1 MPSPL
6 LCAALSLICLAGQE
20 PQQQDPAALPPPAV
34 RSVDSLFEGALI
46 GAQDGLD
53 FRETPGYLRLLE
65 IVSRYG
71 EQELRDQARRELD
84 FHDALARPDAWRGE
98 FVHVR
103 GIVAGLQA
111 VRLNTPLTDREDT
124 YRAVIT
130 EADGSEGVVVDFL
143 VPPPELEVQRDAV
156 DVDGVFFRT
165 VSYENKH
172 GATVVAPYLIARS
185 LRTLDPAAAPRSTN
199 LDVISQLLIGAAVA
213 FVVVRILMSLRRQ
226 ARRPSR
232 HPAPGARTPRLPLDK
247 KC

>member
-1 MPSPL
+1 
-6 LCAALSLICLAGQE
+6 
-20 PQQQDPAALPPPAV
+20 V
-34 RSVDSLFEGALI
+34 
-46 GAQDGLD
+46 D

-65 IVSRYG
+65 LVSHYG
-71 EQELRDQARRELD
+71 EQELRDQAQRELD
-84 FHDALARPDAWRGE
+84 FSDALARPAAWRGE

-111 VRLNTPLTDREDT
+111 VRLTTPLIDQEDT

-165 VSYENKH
+165 VSYENKQ
-172 GATVVAPYLIARS
+172 GAVIEAPYLIARS
-185 LRTLDPAAAPRSTN
+185 LRAYDPAAAPSSTE
-199 LDVISQLLIGAAVA
+199 LDLISKLLIGAAVA

-226 ARRPSR
+226 ARTPPSR
-232 HPAPGARTPRLPLDK
+232 RVPAPGPRPPR
-247 KC
+247 